1 MYLVN
6 HPTNGVFPSK
16 RDIPRLVG
24 SEVSEKSLIALID
37 DDLSVLTSLKLLL
50 ELEGHQVIASTNIN
64 DLMILIQSYESI
76 PSLIVADYRL
86 EESENGINAVTKIR
100 NYANQ
105 HIPALVITG
114 GVSSALEKLAHRPS
128 PHAGFFHLLAEV
140 EVVFA
145 FWSMVMLAVMGSLHL
160 KRSVRVMLTRQQK
173 RHMEKPLRRAHLIT
187 ASHL

>member
-114 GVSSALEKLAHRPS
+114 GVSSALEKLAHLNGCHLMPKSVS
-128 PHAGFFHLLAEV
+128 PDSFLELVSALIDGNANSPLTLQV
-140 EVVFA
+140 KTPDTVV
-145 FWSMVMLAVMGSLHL
+145 SKH
-160 KRSVRVMLTRQQK
+160 
-173 RHMEKPLRRAHLIT
+173 
-187 ASHL
+187 